1 MPLESKMN
9 KLIKFIPVFL
19 IFFSNI
25 VFGEAYLI
33 CDWSKESKNEYVDF
47 FHMHSK
53 KEKNGISYFSRA
65 NWLTYPNQQKVKLK
79 FKTKCGF
86 FDEFI
91 CNIAT
96 AESYQFGPYILNRKS
111 LVVTSRLVV
120 GGELPKSTQCESV
133 TKETWLFRQKPT
145 NLEKNQI

>member
-19 IFFSNI
+19 IFFTNI

-33 CDWSKESKNEYVDF
+33 CDWSKETKNEHVDF
-47 FHMHSK
+47 IHMHSK

-65 NWLTYPNQQKVKLK
+65 NWLIYPNQEKIKLK

-86 FDEFI
+86 FI

-96 AESYQFGPYILNRKS
+96 AEDYQFNPYNLNRKS
-111 LVVTSRLVV
+111 LVLTSRLLA